1 MSVSV
6 PARTANRPRSSLGA
20 LVDGWPRAARR
31 PLSPALL
38 LVLLTGTGL
47 IAIEALL
54 LVTSGLWP
62 AWPQLLF
69 PGVAALYVLGGVLAA
84 SRRSGNRFGA
94 LMVLGGLT
102 LWAAG
107 LEGIDEPALT
117 SVGFVVALM
126 PFAAVIHLMLAFP
139 SGRLRSRAERL
150 LVGTTY
156 AAMLALI
163 APTYLWGQ
171 GAEPWAP
178 ALALADRPDLAAAGT
193 TARDILGAAL
203 LLVAASFLLRH
214 HRAATPAQR
223 RRLGP
228 LYLYGAFVWVF
239 VLLSARVLPHVFDPE
254 VLFIA
259 QLAALAGVPLAFGLA
274 VRRGGF
280 ARTSELDQLTA
291 WEAMR
296 AGGGAGLTG
305 VLAAALGDPSVRLA
319 IWDPDAGGY
328 VDGRGGDGKPRAV
341 DRRGAAVDLA
351 GPGEARV
358 DIDLGGRPVGAI
370 FYDATV
376 IGDPAVVR
384 DAGRTVAL
392 ALDHERLTAELSAS
406 HEHLRRSRARLADAA
421 EGERRRIA
429 RDLHDGIQGRLV
441 VLGVEIDGLARD
453 PRLPAEARSEA
464 GAVRRRLDD
473 VARELGDLVQGLA
486 PAGLVENGPAEAI
499 EDLADRVP
507 VPVAVAI
514 EPGEREAIT
523 AVPGAVAAAAY
534 FVVAEALA
542 NALKHSGAGALA
554 VVLGCR
560 GGRLRVEV
568 RDDGAG
574 GAEPGRGNGLRNMAD
589 RLEAVGGTL
598 AVESAPGRG
607 TSVVGEIPCGW

>member
-6 PARTANRPRSSLGA
+6 PARTANGLRSSLGTPAGSRADAARPRLSAALA
-20 LVDGWPRAARR
+20 LV
-31 PLSPALL
+31 
-38 LVLLTGTGL
+38 LVTCSGL
-47 IAIEALL
+47 IALEALL

-62 AWPQLLF
+62 VWPQILF
-69 PGVAALYVLGGVLAA
+69 PAVAATYVLAGVAAA

-117 SVGFVVALM
+117 CVGLVLALL
-126 PFAAVIHLMLAFP
+126 PFAAGVHLLLAFP
-139 SGRLRSRAERL
+139 SGFLRSRGERL
-150 LVGTTY
+150 LVGATY
-156 AAMLALI
+156 AVMLVLQ

-178 ALALADRPDLAAAGT
+178 ALALADRPDLAATGAT
-193 TARDILGAAL
+193 VRDIVGGAVLLGAAAV
-203 LLVAASFLLRH
+203 LVRH
-214 HRAATPAQR
+214 HRAATPAGR
-223 RRLGP
+223 RALGP
-228 LYLYGAFVWVF
+228 LYIYGAFVWVF
-239 VLLSARVLPHVFDPE
+239 ILLSARVLPHAFSPE
-254 VLFIA
+254 VLFVA
-259 QLAALAGVPLAFGLA
+259 QLAALAGVPVAFALA

-280 ARTSELDQLTA
+280 AQTAELDQLSA

-296 AGGGAGLTG
+296 AGGTAGLTR
-305 VLAAALGDPSVRLA
+305 VLASALGDPSVRLA
-319 IWDPDAGGY
+319 VWDPEAGCY
-328 VDGRGGDGKPRAV
+328 VDERGGAV
-341 DRRGAAVDLA
+341 DPAGTAEAQVEVELA
-351 GPGEARV
+351 G
-358 DIDLGGRPVGAI
+358 RPIGAI
-370 FYDATV
+370 FYDGTV
-376 IGDPAVVR
+376 IGDPAVVGA
-384 DAGRTVAL
+384 AGRTVAL
-392 ALDHERLTAELSAS
+392 ALDHGRLTAELSAS

-421 EGERRRIA
+421 DGERRRIA

-453 PRLPAEARSEA
+453 PGLPDAARAEA

-486 PAGLVENGPAEAI
+486 PAGLVENGLAEAI

-514 EPGEREAIT
+514 EPADRE
-523 AVPGAVAAAAY
+523 AVAAVPREVAPAAY

-554 VVLGCR
+554 VVVSCR
-560 GGRLRVEV
+560 GQWLRVEV

-574 GAEPGRGNGLRNMAD
+574 GARVGRGNGLRNMAD
-589 RLEAVGGTL
+589 RLEVVGGTL
-598 AVESAPGRG
+598 LVESPAGGG

>member
-1 MSVSV
+1 MSVSL
-6 PARTANRPRSSLGA
+6 PARIANGPRSSLRA
-20 LVDGWPRAARR
+20 LGEAPARAARR
-31 PLSPALL
+31 PLSPALV
-38 LVLLTGTGL
+38 LVLLASTGL
-47 IAIEALL
+47 IAVEALR

-69 PGVAALYVLGGVLAA
+69 PAVAAIYVLGGVVAA

-117 SVGFVVALM
+117 SVGFVVALL
-126 PFAAVIHLMLAFP
+126 PFAAVVHLMLAFP
-139 SGRLRSRAERL
+139 SGFLRSRAERL
-150 LVGTTY
+150 LVAATY
-156 AAMLALI
+156 AAMLVLI
-163 APTYLWGQ
+163 APNYLWGQ

-178 ALALADRPDLAAAGT
+178 ALALADRPDLASAGT
-193 TARDILGAAL
+193 TVRDILGAAL
-203 LLVAASFLLRH
+203 LLVAAGFLLRH
-214 HRAATPAQR
+214 HRTARPAQR
-223 RRLGP
+223 RALGP

-239 VLLSARVLPHVFDPE
+239 ILLSARVLPHVFSAE

-259 QLAALAGVPLAFGLA
+259 QLAALAGVPVAFGLA

-280 ARTSELDQLTA
+280 SQTSELDQLSA
-291 WEAMR
+291 WEATR
-296 AGGGAGLTG
+296 AGGTAGLTG

-319 IWDPDAGGY
+319 LWDPDARIYIDAGG
-328 VDGRGGDGKPRAV
+328 VAPDP
-341 DRRGAAVDLA
+341 A
-351 GPGEARV
+351 GTAEARV
-358 DIDLGGRPVGAI
+358 DIDLAGRPVGAI
-370 FYDATV
+370 FYDGTV

-384 DAGRTVAL
+384 AAGRTVAV

-406 HEHLRRSRARLADAA
+406 HEHLRASRARLADAA
-421 EGERRRIA
+421 DGERRRIA

-453 PRLPAEARSEA
+453 PGLPAGARAEA

-486 PAGLVENGPAEAI
+486 PAGLVENGLAEAI

-514 EPGEREAIT
+514 EPGEREAIA
-523 AVPGAVAAAAY
+523 AVPEAVAPAAY

-554 VVLGCR
+554 VVVTCR
-560 GGRLRVEV
+560 GERLRVEV

-574 GAEPGRGNGLRNMAD
+574 GAEPGRGNGLRNMSD
-589 RLEAVGGTL
+589 RLEVVGGTL
-598 AVESAPGRG
+598 VVESAAGRG

>member
-6 PARTANRPRSSLGA
+6 PARTANGLRSSLRESA
-20 LVDGWPRAARR
+20 PPRSRGARR
-31 PLSPALL
+31 PLSPTLL
-38 LVLLTGTGL
+38 LVLLASAGL
-47 IAIEALL
+47 VALEALL

-62 AWPQLLF
+62 AWPQILF
-69 PGVAALYVLGGVLAA
+69 PAAATIYVLAGVVAA
-84 SRRSGNRFGA
+84 SRRAGNRFGA
-94 LMVLGGLT
+94 LMVIGGLT

-117 SVGFVVALM
+117 CVGFVVALL
-126 PFAAVIHLMLAFP
+126 PFAAVVHLMLAFP
-139 SGRLRSRAERL
+139 SGFLRSRAERV
-150 LVGTTY
+150 LVGATY
-156 AAMLALI
+156 AAMLVLV
-163 APTYLWGQ
+163 APNYLWGQ

-178 ALALADRPDLAAAGT
+178 ALALADRPDLASAGT
-193 TARDILGAAL
+193 TIRDILGSAL
-203 LLVAASFLLRH
+203 LLVAAGFLLRH
-214 HRAATPAQR
+214 HRIATPRQR
-223 RRLGP
+223 LTLGP
-228 LYLYGAFVWVF
+228 LYIYGAFVWVF
-239 VLLSARVLPHVFDPE
+239 ILLSARVLPHLFSPE

-259 QLAALAGVPLAFGLA
+259 QMAALAGVPVAFALA

-280 ARTSELDQLTA
+280 AQTSELDQLSA

-296 AGGGAGLTG
+296 AGGTAGLTG

-319 IWDPDAGGY
+319 VWDPDTRMQ
-328 VDGRGGDGKPRAV
+328 VDD
-341 DRRGAAVDLA
+341 RGAAVDPVGTA
-351 GPGEARV
+351 EERV
-358 DIDLGGRPVGAI
+358 DIDLAGRPVGAI
-370 FYDATV
+370 FYDGTV

-384 DAGRTVAL
+384 AAGRTVAL

-421 EGERRRIA
+421 DGERRRIA

-453 PRLPAEARSEA
+453 PGLPPGARAEA

-486 PAGLVENGPAEAI
+486 PAGLVENGLAEAI

-507 VPVAVAI
+507 VPVALAI
-514 EPGEREAIT
+514 EPEEREAIA
-523 AVPGAVAAAAY
+523 AVPEAIASAAY

-542 NALKHSGAGALA
+542 NALKHSGAKALA
-554 VVLGCR
+554 VRVTCR
-560 GGRLRVEV
+560 EERLRVEV

-574 GAEPGRGNGLRNMAD
+574 GAEPGRGNGLRNMSD
-589 RLEAVGGTL
+589 RLEVFGGTL
-598 AVESAPGRG
+598 MVESPPGRG